1 MTKPA
6 YFYLSSKE
14 EAAMKV
20 MWDTDEA
27 LSASEIADRIP
38 NRTWP
43 ASSIQSIIRS
53 LEKKNAIEV
62 ESITKIGKSYGRL
75 FRPTLSA
82 NEYATMQFSRYYQ
95 DNKKDYFSMI
105 NSLVGNANT
114 DREDVVK
121 ALYKL
126 LNEYEVEEK

>member
-75 FRPTLSA
+75 FRPTLSS

-95 DNKKDYFSMI
+95 DNKEDCFSMI
-105 NSLVGNANT
+105 NSLVGNTNT

-126 LNEYEVEEK
+126 LNKYEVEEK